1 MYIYHVVVKTSLE
14 AYLKLVPSY
23 FSEYIK
29 IFTAYKEDKSKNRL
43 VLFVAIIISL
53 LFLLFCFSPEKDIH
67 SFEVI
72 RPRESL
78 RDSNAETFPIYW
90 VTKCGNSIASLVG
103 CFDSPPETYP
113 S

>member
-72 RPRESL
+72 SRLALSYSLCFILSCASTREL
-78 RDSNAETFPIYW
+78 
-90 VTKCGNSIASLVG
+90 
-103 CFDSPPETYP
+103 
-113 S
+113 